1 MGEIVLTIIYCTLN
15 FFFFEQPKMNEIN
28 RNTSGYFNFYTQQ
41 QRNKRQVL
49 LISTYLSRQKKHYTW
64 EQQ

>member
-1 MGEIVLTIIYCTLN
+1 
-15 FFFFEQPKMNEIN
+15 MNEIN